1 MVEGCTIQD
10 AITVINLQ
18 YLKEKTAFIYRAD
31 GPHLSRGASKSVAIF
46 GDTAPCEAALALA
59 QGVDVMVHETT
70 LDTSMEEKANG
81 RGHSS
86 TRQTATL
93 AREAAVGRLIMTHI
107 SSRYDDKGCQRLL
120 AECRAIFP
128 ATELAYDFSVF
139 PV

>member
-1 MVEGCTIQD
+1 MAPTTLLPPWPGNQCD
-10 AITVINLQ
+10 
-18 YLKEKTAFIYRAD
+18 
-31 GPHLSRGASKSVAIF
+31 F

-70 LDTSMEEKANG
+70 LDASMEEKANA